1 MAMVEAN
8 PHLIHPSYILK
19 EGLKHVCVT
28 EDMQCRRQIS
38 TNVRV
43 FKVNYG
49 KHPLHLARVWRDMQ
63 IYGIMPKVE
72 AYTPKNFVG
81 FLATMNFLR
90 CYDEADRI
98 APRFGLCL
106 DDLRHL
112 CWSFIDRLV
121 ALKAVKIVCPTTWPT
136 KLGASCD
143 GTQVPTNEP
152 RDPVMRRNPKN
163 YAYKNNVAGLNY
175 QIVLSLWTNKIWYAN
190 AGDPGSTHDM
200 TAIRAEF
207 IDMVPEG
214 CRVIADDGYTGRSE
228 REKRIF
234 SVRNTLDD
242 KEVKDF
248 KANAKARQ
256 EQLNKR
262 LKDYDCLRKKFRHG
276 VDKHR
281 KCFAAVLVLVQ
292 YAIEDTSVNGEPL
305 DTL

>member
-1 MAMVEAN
+1 MATIEAY

-19 EGLKHVCVT
+19 EGLKHVNVT
-28 EDMQCRRQIS
+28 EEIQKRRLTA

-43 FKVNYG
+43 FKTNYG

-63 IYGIMPKVE
+63 IYGFLLKIE
-72 AYTPKNFVG
+72 AQNPKNFVG

-106 DDLRHL
+106 DDLRDLTWH
-112 CWSFIDRLV
+112 FVDRLV
-121 ALKAVKIVCPTTWPT
+121 AMKAIKIVCPSIWPV

-143 GTQVPTNEP
+143 GTQMPTNEP
-152 RDPVMRRNPKN
+152 RDPDMRRNPKN
-163 YAYKNNVAGLNY
+163 YAYKHNFAGLNY

-190 AGDPGSTHDM
+190 DGDPGSTHDM
-200 TAIRAEF
+200 KAIRAEF

-214 CRVIADDGYTGRSE
+214 CRVIADDGYTGRTE
-228 REKRIF
+228 QEKKIF

-242 KEVKDF
+242 TDVKQF

-262 LKDYDCLRKKFRHG
+262 LKDYECIRKKFRHG

-292 YAIEDTSVNGEPL
+292 YAIEDTSVDGEPL